1 MGEPNYN
8 VLEQNVLTLEDH
20 LQLLV
25 NALADGNDHW
35 PVVRL
40 HIPGTNASW
49 LISEIDP
56 DDTDRVFGLCDLGLG
71 CPELGFVSLSE
82 MLALKGSLGIN
93 VERDPNFTADRP
105 IGVYAEAA
113 RAAGQIVV

>member
-1 MGEPNYN
+1 MSQANYA
-8 VLEQNVLTLEDH
+8 VLERKVLTLEDH

-49 LISEIDP
+49 LISEVDP
-56 DDTDRVFGLCDLGLG
+56 DDADRVFGLCDLGLG
-71 CPELGFVSLSE
+71 SPELGFVSLSQ
-82 MLALKGSLGIN
+82 MLALKDSLGIN
-93 VERDPNFTADRP
+93 VERDSTFVADRS
-105 IGVYAEAA
+105 ISAYSDAA
-113 RAAGQIVV
+113 AIAGRIVL